1 MSIVARLCAISA
13 LAFSLTQHSAAIA
26 APLKNTKVI
35 KNFVRQCEYADGVIL
50 RVLFPRECPVLET
63 AAPVSATVTPSV
75 PAVAMPQAL
84 GSGVPKAAQTI
95 NSSLSAV
102 TASNDIIL
110 DKAISR
116 CTSIGYKRKTA
127 EFRSC
132 VTEQITLLSK

>member
-1 MSIVARLCAISA
+1 MNVSIRLCVLSA
-13 LAFSLTQHSAAIA
+13 LVISLSQPTIAFA
-26 APLKNTKVI
+26 APLKNTKAM

-50 RVLFPRECPVLET
+50 RVLVPRECPVLET
-63 AAPVSATVTPSV
+63 AAPVPAPVTPSV

-84 GSGVPKAAQTI
+84 GSGVPQAAQTI
-95 NSSLSAV
+95 SSSQSAA

-116 CTSIGYKRKTA
+116 CTSIGYKRETA

-132 VTEQITLLSK
+132 VTEQIALLSK